1 MAFSILLDTLYG
13 QNRFRII
20 LSIYYSI
27 LEREKKNPTL
37 QENEFQSSGQLYI
50 SSFLG
55 THHQTVT
62 K

>member
-1 MAFSILLDTLYG
+1 MGAHDNSRMIMSDHDHLLD
-13 QNRFRII
+13 
-20 LSIYYSI
+20 SVSI

>member
-1 MAFSILLDTLYG
+1 MRSMNQT
-13 QNRFRII
+13 FR
-20 LSIYYSI
+20 LRLHSRI